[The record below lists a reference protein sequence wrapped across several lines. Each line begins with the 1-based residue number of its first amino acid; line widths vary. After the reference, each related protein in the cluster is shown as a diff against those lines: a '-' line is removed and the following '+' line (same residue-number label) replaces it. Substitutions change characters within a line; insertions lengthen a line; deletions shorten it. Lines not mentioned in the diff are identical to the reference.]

1 MTPEPS
7 LCLPSSQPLI
17 SAMTATP
24 APRKRTGAAAADAL
38 RMQARIACLG
48 AAG

>member
-7 LCLPSSQPLI
+7 LCLPSSQPPA
-17 SAMTATP
+17 STMP
-24 APRKRTGAAAADAL
+24 APRKRTGAAATDAL